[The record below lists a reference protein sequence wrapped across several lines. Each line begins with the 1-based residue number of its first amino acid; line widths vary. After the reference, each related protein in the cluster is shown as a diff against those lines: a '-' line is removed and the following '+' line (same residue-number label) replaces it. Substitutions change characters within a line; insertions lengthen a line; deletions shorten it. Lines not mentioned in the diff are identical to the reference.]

1 MGVSRS
7 PKPLQPNS
15 SSCMHIPLEKRV
27 LLLCHFDCPNVRVA
41 CSSTRIPRNAAIPSF
56 SPAQALG
63 SDIAR
68 CFPTV
73 LFLTYI
79 GARLKLTFEIT
90 VLLADWT
97 FGGILVS
104 TEFANRLWNFHS
116 RRVIVTTFIQLF
128 FHEYCTLAFS
138 GHRFQGFIPLSFQC
152 VFQGFLFGSIF

>member
-1 MGVSRS
+1 VRSLWSKARRNSERMDWHSHLRYDRS
-7 PKPLQPNS
+7 PKPFQPNS

-116 RRVIVTTFIQLF
+116 RR
-128 FHEYCTLAFS
+128 
-138 GHRFQGFIPLSFQC
+138 
-152 VFQGFLFGSIF
+152 GFLFGSIF